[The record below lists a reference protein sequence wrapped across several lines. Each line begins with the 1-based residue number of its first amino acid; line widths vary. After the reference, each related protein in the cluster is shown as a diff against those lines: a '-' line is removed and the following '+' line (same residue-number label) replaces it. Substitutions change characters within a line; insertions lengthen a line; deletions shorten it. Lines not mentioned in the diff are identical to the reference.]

1 MGSSNN
7 WLEEQTF
14 RQMQEQQN
22 KLELQQKQLESQK
35 KAEEEELNKKKLKSL
50 QLLSGG
56 SGLANP
62 PTNQSILG

>member
-7 WLEEQTF
+7 WLQEETY
-14 RQMQEQQN
+14 RQMQEQQS
-22 KLELQQKQLESQK
+22 KLDAQQKQLESQK
-35 KAEEEELNKKKLKSL
+35 KAEEEQLNKKKVKSL

-62 PTNQSILG
+62 APSQSILG